1 MANKLGSRLKHAW
14 NAFSNNRDP
23 TITYHDI
30 GPGYS
35 IRPDRPRFSRGNE
48 RTIITSILNRIA
60 LDAAAIDLVHCKLD
74 DNGRFAENVNSK
86 LNSCLTLSANIDQTG
101 RAFRHDIYMSMLDEG
116 SVAIVPVETTMNPK
130 VTDSYDICSMRV
142 GKVVEWYPQH
152 VRISLYNERTG
163 RKEEVTMHKS
173 KVAIVENPL
182 YPVMN
187 EPNSTVQRLIR
198 KLALLDN
205 IDEQSG
211 SGKLDLIIQLPY
223 VVKSEARRQQA
234 EKRRKDIEMQLA
246 GSKYGIAYTDGTE
259 KITQLN
265 RSLENNLLKQIEYLM
280 AQAYSQ
286 LGLTQAIMEGTA
298 DEKTMLN
305 YYDRTVEPLVAAVAD
320 AMKRVFLTKTAR
332 TQMQSITYFRDPFKL
347 VPVNDLA
354 EIADKFT
361 RNEIMTSN
369 EIRQIVGMK
378 PADDPKAD
386 ELRNSNLNHPDEK
399 QQLGKPVSEVNE
411 KEEEDQNGAA

>member
-1 MANKLGSRLKHAW
+1 MDNTLGSRLKHAW
-14 NAFSNNRDP
+14 NAFTNNRDP

-60 LDAAAIDLVHCKLD
+60 LDAASIDLVHCKLD
-74 DNGRFAENVNSK
+74 DSGRFVENVNSK
-86 LNSCLTLSANIDQTG
+86 LHSCLTLSANIDQTG
-101 RAFRHDIYMSMLDEG
+101 RAFRHDIYMSLLDEG

-130 VTDSYDICSMRV
+130 VTDSYDISSMRV
-142 GKVVEWYPQH
+142 GKIVEWFPQY

-280 AQAYSQ
+280 TQAYSQ

-332 TQMQSITYFRDPFKL
+332 TQMQSITYFRNPFKL
-347 VPVNDLA
+347 VPVNDVA

-378 PADDPKAD
+378 PSNDPKAD

-399 QQLGKPVSEVNE
+399 QQLTKSVAEVPE

>member
-1 MANKLGSRLKHAW
+1 MANTLGSRLKHAW

-74 DNGRFAENVNSK
+74 DNGRFVENVNSK
-86 LNSCLTLSANIDQTG
+86 LHSCLTLSANIDQTG
-101 RAFRHDIYMSMLDEG
+101 RAFRHDIYMSLLDEG

-332 TQMQSITYFRDPFKL
+332 TQMQSITYFRNPFKL

-378 PADDPKAD
+378 PSDDPKAD

-399 QQLGKPVSEVNE
+399 QQLAKPVAEVPE
-411 KEEEDQNGAA
+411 KEEKVQNGAA

>member
-1 MANKLGSRLKHAW
+1 MDNTLGSRLKHAW
-14 NAFSNNRDP
+14 NAFTNNRDP

-60 LDAAAIDLVHCKLD
+60 LDAASIDLVHCKLD
-74 DNGRFAENVNSK
+74 DNGRFVENVNSK

-101 RAFRHDIYMSMLDEG
+101 RAFRHDIYMSLLDEG

-130 VTDSYDICSMRV
+130 ITDSYDISSMRV
-142 GKVVEWYPQH
+142 GKIVEWFPQY

-298 DEKTMLN
+298 DDKTMLN

-332 TQMQSITYFRDPFKL
+332 TQMQSITYFRNPFKL
-347 VPVNDLA
+347 VPVNDVA

-378 PADDPKAD
+378 PSNDPKAD

-399 QQLGKPVSEVNE
+399 QQLTKSVAEVPE